1 MSYSDTV
8 ETYMRRMDL
17 AHEQLDASTWV
28 VSPDNI
34 RLSQIIVR
42 IDDPIVLFTSPVFT
56 LADNTQN
63 REGLFRRLLELNED
77 LLHSAYGLQGHQLL
91 MSGAA
96 QAETLDFNE
105 FQAMIDDM
113 SMGFD
118 RHLDELAKWRPAK
131 AEEAS

>member
-1 MSYSDTV
+1 
-8 ETYMRRMDL
+8 MRRMDL
-17 AHEQLDASTWV
+17 AHEQLNESTWV
-28 VSPDNI
+28 VSPENV
-34 RLSQIIVR
+34 RLSQIVVK
-42 IDDPIVLFTSPVFT
+42 IDDPIVLFTSPVFELSDQ
-56 LADNTQN
+56 LAD

-77 LLHSAYGLQGHQLL
+77 LLHCAYGLQGKQLL

-96 QAETLDFNE
+96 QVETLDFNE

-118 RHLDELAKWRPAK
+118 RHLDDLAKWRPAK

>member
-1 MSYSDTV
+1 MSYSDTL
-8 ETYMRRMDL
+8 ESYMRRMDL

-28 VSPDNI
+28 VSPGNVH
-34 RLSQIIVR
+34 LSQIVVK

-56 LADNTQN
+56 LDESTPD

-77 LLHSAYGLQGHQLL
+77 LLHCAYGLQDKQLL

-118 RHLDELAKWRPAK
+118 RHLDDLAKWRPAK